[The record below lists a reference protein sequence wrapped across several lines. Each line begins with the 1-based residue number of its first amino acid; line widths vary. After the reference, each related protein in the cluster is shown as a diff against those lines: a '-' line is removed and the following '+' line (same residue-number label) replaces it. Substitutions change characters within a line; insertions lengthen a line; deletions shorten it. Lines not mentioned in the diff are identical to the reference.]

1 VQKKK
6 KETKIGDK
14 VVVTCLSIQNARDN
28 CIIKNN
34 KQQRV
39 LNKTKH
45 KKMNGDDVSQSIT
58 LLERGLLEIE
68 DILAKRKEESLN
80 IAVQELKNVL
90 NDSEKD
96 DVTTPFE
103 IDPRS
108 IDILLKEYNEEIIKL
123 KQKYITSGSLE
134 NMLERIFNMT
144 GYEDEL
150 EQLKNTEVFMQDSLK
165 NETEILE
172 KNLNEK
178 IEKSFDI
185 LNNIKKKNDVNFNN
199 KEKEIVQVINKIKQQ
214 LQEKEVIL
222 EDFNTTID
230 GQVNHKKHSE
240 VDTLLNNL
248 IRK

>member
-1 VQKKK
+1 
-6 KETKIGDK
+6 
-14 VVVTCLSIQNARDN
+14 
-28 CIIKNN
+28 
-34 KQQRV
+34 
-39 LNKTKH
+39 
-45 KKMNGDDVSQSIT
+45 MNGDDVSQSIT